1 MYTISPIWMPENK
14 MKLIKFFIMIGFVL
28 TIASALIMGCGKKA
42 PPSAPYFFQLSAVT
56 GLDYAIIDEKTLKL
70 SWDIPMLNGNIIPKL
85 DGFKIYRSKL
95 SLTDCQ
101 NCPLR
106 FELVK
111 DIPIEMINLADAKQT
126 KNQMHYFED
135 LAMGYNYTYKIKS
148 YGKGAKSK
156 NSDEIRFNF

>member
-1 MYTISPIWMPENK
+1 MITLAPIWMPDNK
-14 MKLIKFFIMIGFVL
+14 MKQIKFFITIGFVV
-28 TIASALIMGCGKKA
+28 TIAGALIMGCGKKA
-42 PPSAPYFFQLSAVT
+42 PPVAPYFFQLSAVT
-56 GLDYAIIDEKTLKL
+56 GLDYAIIDEKTFKL
-70 SWDIPMLNGNIIPKL
+70 SWDIPMLNGNIISKL

-111 DIPIEMINLADAKQT
+111 DIPIEMIKPPDAKRT

-135 LAMGYNYTYKIKS
+135 LVMGFNYTYKIRA
-148 YGKGAKSK
+148 YGKGAKGK
-156 NSDEIRFNF
+156 DSDHIRFNF